1 MEMVVTDLGNAAKLA
16 LSGRLD
22 AAGVDRIET
31 RFTAAVVPSGRN
43 ALVDLAE
50 VSFCASMGIR
60 MLLITA
66 RALRG
71 RNARMVLFG
80 AQPLVRESLQHAGI
94 ETLIPI
100 ADSEPAAVELLK
112 S

>member
-1 MEMVVTDLGNAAKLA
+1 MEMTVTDLGSAAKLA

-31 RFTAAVVPSGRN
+31 RFTAAVVPSGRH
-43 ALVDLAE
+43 ALVDLSE

-60 MLLITA
+60 MLLATA

-80 AQPLVRESLQHAGI
+80 AQPLVKESLQHAGI
-94 ETLIPI
+94 DSLIPL
-100 ADSEPAAVELLK
+100 ADSESAAAALLQA
-112 S
+112 